1 MAWVEMQL
9 VKGSTSDF
17 SKAALVDDLKV
28 AGFEDSM
35 AKTIADHVEKNSLGE
50 WTMDMGR
57 QEAIRQA
64 QGMLMSAHAAL
75 DVFRTSTLT
84 TTGHQDHLEREP
96 SLSERLA
103 DSSLA

>member
-1 MAWVEMQL
+1 MYL
-9 VKGSTSDF
+9 VKVSTSDF

-28 AGFEDSM
+28 AGFEESM
-35 AKTIADHVEKNSLGE
+35 AKTIADHVEKKRSEE

-64 QGMLMSAHAAL
+64 QGMLTSAHAAL
-75 DVFRTSTLT
+75 DLFRTSTLT
-84 TTGHQDHLEREP
+84 TTGRQDHLEREP

-103 DSSLA
+103 DSNIA

>member
-1 MAWVEMQL
+1 MAWVEMYL

-28 AGFEDSM
+28 AGFEESI
-35 AKTIADHVEKNSLGE
+35 ARTIADHVEKKRSE
-50 WTMDMGR
+50 KWTMDMGR

-75 DVFRTSTLT
+75 DVFRTSTLP
-84 TTGHQDHLEREP
+84 TTGRQDHLEREP
-96 SLSERLA
+96 PLSERLA
-103 DSSLA
+103 DSSLS